1 MVEFDRSA
9 FIGKFQEEAQDLLQ
23 RLNEGVITLE
33 GDPDNR
39 ELIDQMM
46 RDAHTIKGSSR
57 MVGLIEIS
65 DVAHWL
71 EDIMVKVRDREMAYT
86 PEMSDYFFEALDAI
100 VYLTDNAGVNK
111 DDVLDLDALKARLA
125 GLADGT
131 DSNGAAAVAV
141 AAEAKSPS
149 AGKDKPASAKKT
161 AKSAAKKPAK
171 AAADASSKKNAAA
184 DSTLPVEATTGE
196 NEDVDDDMPAP
207 RSDELESHL
216 ADDSELEIPTHSAD
230 SAKQDLPGSGRTA
243 KQADAAL
250 KAKVQATI
258 RIRTSQVDGLLNLIS
273 EVVISQIKAEQRVH
287 EARAVQTQM
296 NEANQ
301 AWSRI
306 KSAFSAMAHED
317 LMDAFGDD
325 LNTVDGLILDSRRDL
340 GTFLKGYSDDVSRT
354 SVVVTDLQE
363 QGMRL
368 RMLPANTIFQ
378 TFPRAVRDLAKQF
391 KKDIDLVI
399 EGGDT
404 ELDKKVL
411 EEINDP
417 LVHIMRNAVD
427 HGIEDPETRRRL
439 GKPAKGTIHMAA
451 RQEGDRIVI
460 EISDD
465 GAGIDPEKVR
475 QSAVRKGYITEGE
488 AGTMSDREAQY
499 LIFEAGFSTAAIITE
514 ISGRGVGMDVVRQ
527 FVVEKLKGSLDLD
540 SEVGRGSTFK
550 LTIPLTL
557 AIIRAL
563 MLRVGGQGYA
573 LPTGSIE
580 ETLRV
585 DPSDIIKV
593 EGREV
598 IRRQRRTVPLVRLS
612 DILGVPSDL
621 TAASKVPIATIGYSG
636 HRMGFIVDA
645 FIGEQQIVIKPLGNH
660 LKKIDNVAGVTIL
673 GAGEVV
679 PILNVPDL
687 MTSARTRSGQRVGL
701 VQRSEKAGQRKVLI
715 CEDSFT
721 TRELERSIFEA
732 AGYEVETAMDGAI
745 GFAKLKD
752 GLVVDA
758 VVTDVQMPNMTGFEL
773 TRAIKADATL
783 AEIPVII
790 VTSLE
795 RDEEKAEGIDAG
807 ADAYITKS
815 VFNQDTLLDTVER
828 LIR

>member
-9 FIGKFQEEAQDLLQ
+9 FISKFQEEAQDLLQ

-33 GDPDNR
+33 GDPTNR

-71 EDIMVKVRDREMAYT
+71 EDIMVKVRDGELAYT
-86 PEMSDYFFEALDAI
+86 PQMSDHFFEALDAI
-100 VYLTDNAGVNK
+100 VYLADNKGVNEGGA
-111 DDVLDLDALKARLA
+111 LDLEGLQVRLA
-125 GLADGT
+125 ALAATGT
-131 DSNGAAAVAV
+131 DAVESTSDAAPQPAEPKGKRAKSVSKKRSRKEAESEPPAATPQSPVDEAEPTDDASAHELGQAAAV
-141 AAEAKSPS
+141 E
-149 AGKDKPASAKKT
+149 T
-161 AKSAAKKPAK
+161 K
-171 AAADASSKKNAAA
+171 AA
-184 DSTLPVEATTGE
+184 
-196 NEDVDDDMPAP
+196 
-207 RSDELESHL
+207 SDELKS
-216 ADDSELEIPTHSAD
+216 
-230 SAKQDLPGSGRTA
+230 
-243 KQADAAL
+243 
-250 KAKVQATI
+250 KVQATI
-258 RIRTSQVDGLLNLIS
+258 RIRTSQVDSLLNLIS
-273 EVVISQIKAEQRVH
+273 EVVIAQIKAEQRASEMRTILAENV
-287 EARAVQTQM
+287 ETW
-296 NEANQ
+296 Q
-301 AWSRI
+301 AWLRVKAI
-306 KSAFSAMAHED
+306 LLNIAERGGFDGLEED
-317 LMDAFGDD
+317 VNLMDTRLA
-325 LNTVDGLILDSRRDL
+325 DGRREL
-340 GTFLKGYSDDVSRT
+340 TNFVKLYTEDVSRG
-354 SVVVTDLQE
+354 SLVVTDLQE

-378 TFPRAVRDLAKQF
+378 TFPRAMRDLAKQF
-391 KKDIDLVI
+391 RKEIDFVI

-417 LVHIMRNAVD
+417 LVHIMRNCVD
-427 HGIEDPETRRRL
+427 HGIESPEVRVAR
-439 GKPAKGTIHMAA
+439 GKPPTGTVHLAA

-465 GAGIDPEKVR
+465 GAGIDPVKIRE
-475 QSAVRKGYITEGE
+475 SAIRKGYVTESE
-488 AGTMSDREAQY
+488 AAAMSDRETVY

-514 ISGRGVGMDVVRQ
+514 ISGRGVGMDVVRE
-527 FVVEKLKGSLDLD
+527 FVVEKLKGSLDVE
-540 SEVGRGSTFK
+540 SEVGEGTRFK

-563 MLRVGGQGYA
+563 LLRVGSQIYA
-573 LPTGSIE
+573 MPTGSID
-580 ETLRV
+580 ETLRI
-585 DPSDIIKV
+585 DPAEIIKV

-598 IRRQRRTVPLVRLS
+598 IRRQRRTIPVVRLS
-612 DILGVPSDL
+612 EILGVAENGPEGQ
-621 TAASKVPIATIGYSG
+621 KQPIVTIGYSG
-636 HRMGFIVDA
+636 QRMGFSVDG
-645 FIGEQQIVIKPLGNH
+645 FVGEQQIVIKPLGSH
-660 LKKIDNVAGVTIL
+660 LKKIDNVAGVTVL

-687 MTSARTRSGQRVGL
+687 MSNARTRTGHR
-701 VQRSEKAGQRKVLI
+701 AGPAAKTERAGARRVLI

-732 AGYEVETAMDGAI
+732 AGYEVETAVDGA
-745 GFAKLKD
+745 A
-752 GLVVDA
+752 GLTRLREGIDVDA

-773 TRAIKADATL
+773 TKAIKSDATL
-783 AEIPVII
+783 QNIPVII

-795 RDEEKAEGIDAG
+795 RDEEKAEGIEAG